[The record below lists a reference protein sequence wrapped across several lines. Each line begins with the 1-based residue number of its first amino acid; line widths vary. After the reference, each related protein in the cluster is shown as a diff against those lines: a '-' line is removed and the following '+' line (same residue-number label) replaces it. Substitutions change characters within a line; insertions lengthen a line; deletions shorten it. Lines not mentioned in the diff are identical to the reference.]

1 MKQIIKLIFLFIPV
15 VSFAQTNVVDDF
27 NAKIKKVVEDP
38 SSEFYYPK
46 LREKVK
52 SSSSQITVDDSYY
65 LYYGK
70 IYNYNTLI
78 NDMSYLGQI
87 IDFEDAISA
96 KEYQKAYSIGKSV
109 LEKDPA
115 EFRVLYGLA
124 KAINEKKIEDC
135 CNIVNRC
142 NNMMQAI
149 LSTGTGKN
157 PNEAIFVINSE
168 HYILLEHFKMDTYFS
183 EQSWGENENDA
194 YSLFTDKGKKLYL
207 NIIDL

>member
-15 VSFAQTNVVDDF
+15 LSFAQTNVIDEF
-27 NAKIKKVVEDP
+27 SAKIKTVVEDP
-38 SSEFYYPK
+38 NSEYYYSK
-46 LREKVK
+46 LQEKVK

-78 NDMSYLGQI
+78 NDLYYMELI
-87 IDFEDAISA
+87 FKFKDAIEE
-96 KEYQKAYSIGKSV
+96 KDYQNAYSIGKSV

-115 EFRVLYGLA
+115 ELCVLFGLA
-124 KAINEKKIEDC
+124 KAINDKKIDDC

-142 NNMMQAI
+142 NNMMKAI